1 MSTTMKN
8 QGGNQGPQAQGTQ
21 AKDQASQAADKGR
34 EAASHA
40 GEAVSHA
47 ASAVGQAVSQ
57 KAGDVGSA
65 IKDKAAEYGT
75 ALKDKASEVG
85 STIGHK
91 AEDAT
96 SAVGSGMHTVADKV
110 RDNAPQSG
118 MLGNAGRS
126 VASALDSAGHYVED
140 KNLSGMME
148 DVTALV
154 KRNPIPALMI
164 GLGIGFLLGRVL
176 SSSSRS

>member
-8 QGGNQGPQAQGTQ
+8 QGGNQGSQ
-21 AKDQASQAADKGR
+21 AKDQASQAVDKSR

-40 GEAVSHA
+40 GEAVSSA

-57 KAGDVGSA
+57 KAGELGST
-65 IKDKAAEYGT
+65 IKDKAGEYGS

-85 STIGHK
+85 HTIGHK

-96 SAVGSGMHTVADKV
+96 SAVGGGMQSLAGQV

-118 MLGNAGRS
+118 VLGSASRS
-126 VASALDSAGHYVED
+126 VADAIDNAGHYVQD
-140 KNLSGMME
+140 KNLTGMMD
-148 DVTALV
+148 DVTGLV
-154 KRNPIPALMI
+154 KRNPIPALLI
-164 GLGIGFLLGRVL
+164 GVGIGFLIGRVL
-176 SSSSRS
+176 SSSRS

>member
-1 MSTTMKN
+1 MNTTTKN
-8 QGGNQGPQAQGTQ
+8 QGGNQGTQ
-21 AKDQASQAADKGR
+21 AKDQANQAVEKGR

-40 GEAVSHA
+40 GEAVSQA
-47 ASAVGQAVSQ
+47 ASAVGQAVTQ
-57 KAGDVGSA
+57 
-65 IKDKAAEYGT
+65 
-75 ALKDKASEVG
+75 KASEFGHTVAQKASDVG

-96 SAVGSGMHTVADKV
+96 SSVGRGMENLADKV

-118 MLGNAGRS
+118 MLGNASRS
-126 VASALDSAGHYVED
+126 VANALDTAGHYVED

-154 KRNPIPALMI
+154 KRNPIPALLI
-164 GLGIGFLLGRVL
+164 GLGVGFLIGRAL

>member
-1 MSTTMKN
+1 MMNTTTKN
-8 QGGNQGPQAQGTQ
+8 TGGTPGTQGAQTTQ
-21 AKDQASQAADKGR
+21 AKDQANQAVDKGR

-47 ASAVGQAVSQ
+47 ASAVGQAVAQ
-57 KAGDVGSA
+57 KASDVGH
-65 IKDKAAEYGT
+65 
-75 ALKDKASEVG
+75 
-85 STIGHK
+85 TIGQK

-96 SAVGSGMHTVADKV
+96 SSVGSGMQNLADKV

-118 MLGNAGRS
+118 MLGSASRT
-126 VASALDSAGHYVED
+126 VASAIDSAGHYVED

>member
-1 MSTTMKN
+1 MNTTTKN
-8 QGGNQGPQAQGTQ
+8 TGGTPGAQGTQ
-21 AKDQASQAADKGR
+21 AKDQASQAVDKGR

-47 ASAVGQAVSQ
+47 ASAVGQAVTQ
-57 KAGDVGSA
+57 KASDVGH
-65 IKDKAAEYGT
+65 
-75 ALKDKASEVG
+75 
-85 STIGHK
+85 TIGQK

-96 SAVGSGMHTVADKV
+96 AAAGSGMQSLADKV
-110 RDNAPQSG
+110 RDNAPQQG
-118 MLGNAGRS
+118 TLGSASRT
-126 VASALDSAGHYVED
+126 VASALDTAGHYVED

>member
-1 MSTTMKN
+1 MNTTTKN
-8 QGGNQGPQAQGTQ
+8 QGGNQGTQARDQAQ
-21 AKDQASQAADKGR
+21 QAADKGR

-47 ASAVGQAVSQ
+47 ASAVGQAVAQ
-57 KAGDVGSA
+57 KASDVGSA
-65 IKDKAAEYGT
+65 IKDKAS
-75 ALKDKASEVG
+75 DVG
-85 STIGHK
+85 HTIGQK

-110 RDNAPQSG
+110 RDNVPQSG
-118 MLGNAGRS
+118 MLGTAGRS
-126 VASALDSAGHYVED
+126 VASALDTAGQYVED

-148 DVTALV
+148 DVTSLV
-154 KRNPIPALMI
+154 KRNPIPALLI
-164 GLGIGFLLGRVL
+164 GLGVGFLIGRVL

>member
-1 MSTTMKN
+1 MNTTTKN
-8 QGGNQGPQAQGTQ
+8 QGGNPGAQTTQ
-21 AKDQASQAADKGR
+21 AKDQARQAADKGR

-47 ASAVGQAVSQ
+47 ASAVGQAVTQ
-57 KAGDVGSA
+57 KASDVGSA
-65 IKDKAAEYGT
+65 IKDKA
-75 ALKDKASEVG
+75 SEVG
-85 STIGHK
+85 SAIGHK

-96 SAVGSGMHTVADKV
+96 SAAGSGMHTLADKV

-118 MLGNAGRS
+118 MLGNASRS
-126 VASALDSAGHYVED
+126 VAGALDTAGQYVED

-148 DVTALV
+148 DVTSLV
-154 KRNPIPALMI
+154 KRNPIPALLI
-164 GLGIGFLLGRVL
+164 GLGVGFLIGRVL

>member
-1 MSTTMKN
+1 MNTTTKN
-8 QGGNQGPQAQGTQ
+8 TGGTPGTQGAQTTQ
-21 AKDQASQAADKGR
+21 AKDQANQAVDKGR

-47 ASAVGQAVSQ
+47 ASAVGQAVAQ
-57 KAGDVGSA
+57 KAGDVGH
-65 IKDKAAEYGT
+65 
-75 ALKDKASEVG
+75 
-85 STIGHK
+85 TIGQK

-96 SAVGSGMHTVADKV
+96 SSVGSGMQNLADKV

-118 MLGNAGRS
+118 MLGSASRT
-126 VASALDSAGHYVED
+126 VASAIDSAGHYVED

>member
-1 MSTTMKN
+1 MNTTTKN
-8 QGGNQGPQAQGTQ
+8 QGGNQGTQ
-21 AKDQASQAADKGR
+21 AKDQANQAVEKGR

-40 GEAVSHA
+40 GEAVSQA
-47 ASAVGQAVSQ
+47 ASAVGQAVTQ
-57 KAGDVGSA
+57 
-65 IKDKAAEYGT
+65 
-75 ALKDKASEVG
+75 KASEFGHTVAQKASDVG

-96 SAVGSGMHTVADKV
+96 SAVGSGMHTLADKV

-118 MLGNAGRS
+118 MLGTASRS
-126 VASALDSAGHYVED
+126 VASALDTAGHYVED

-154 KRNPIPALMI
+154 KRNPIPALLI
-164 GLGIGFLLGRVL
+164 GLGVGFLIGRAL

>member
-1 MSTTMKN
+1 MNTTTKN
-8 QGGNQGPQAQGTQ
+8 QGGTQGAQTTQ
-21 AKDQASQAADKGR
+21 AKDQANQAVDKGR

-47 ASAVGQAVSQ
+47 ASAVGQAVAQ
-57 KAGDVGSA
+57 KAGEFGHTV
-65 IKDKAAEYGT
+65 AE
-75 ALKDKASEVG
+75 KASEVG

-96 SAVGSGMHTVADKV
+96 AAAGRGMENLADKV

-118 MLGNAGRS
+118 VLGNAGRS
-126 VASALDSAGHYVED
+126 VASALDTAGHYVED
-140 KNLSGMME
+140 KNLSGMMQ

-154 KRNPIPALMI
+154 KRNPIPALLI
-164 GLGIGFLLGRVL
+164 GLGVGFLIGRAL

>member
-1 MSTTMKN
+1 VMSTTFKKDE
-8 QGGNQGPQAQGTQ
+8 GNKAKEQAGQ
-21 AKDQASQAADKGR
+21 ALDKGR
-34 EAASHA
+34 DAAVHA

-47 ASAVGQAVSQ
+47 ASAVGQAVAQ
-57 KAGDVGSA
+57 KASDVGGAIKDKASDVGSA
-65 IKDKAAEYGT
+65 I
-75 ALKDKASEVG
+75 
-85 STIGHK
+85 GHR

-96 SAVGSGMHTVADKV
+96 STVGRGMENLAEKV

-118 MLGNAGRS
+118 MLGNATRS
-126 VASALDSAGHYVED
+126 VASALDTAGHYVED

-154 KRNPIPALMI
+154 KRNPIPALLI
-164 GLGIGFLLGRVL
+164 GLGVGFLIGRVL